1 MKIRF
6 LVPAVAVAVLLG
18 FFWYALKGGDY
29 DPQLIDSPLLGK
41 AAPGFASPSLADP
54 KVEVA
59 MKQFLGT
66 PFVVNFWGT
75 WCVGCREEHPQLLQ
89 IAKQTSVPIVGIAW
103 KDDHAAAIDWLN
115 QLGNPYRSV
124 ATDDDGRIAIDW
136 GVYGAPETF
145 LVGADGRVIQKHVG
159 PMSIDIWRK
168 EFASRLPA
176 GASP

>member
-6 LVPAVAVAVLLG
+6 LIPAIAVAVLFG

-29 DPQLIDSPLLGK
+29 DPQLIDSPLIGK
-41 AAPGFASPSLADP
+41 PAPGFATASLADP

-59 MKQFLGT
+59 MKQFVGA

-75 WCVGCREEHPQLLQ
+75 WCVGCREEHAQLLE
-89 IAKQTSVPIVGIAW
+89 IAKLTTVPIVGIAW
-103 KDDHAAAIDWLN
+103 KDDHAAAIGWLN
-115 QLGNPYRSV
+115 QLGNPYHTV

-145 LVGADGRVIQKHVG
+145 LVGADGSVIQKHVG
-159 PMSIDIWRK
+159 PMSVDIWRK
-168 EFASRLPA
+168 EFVARLPA
-176 GASP
+176 AASQ